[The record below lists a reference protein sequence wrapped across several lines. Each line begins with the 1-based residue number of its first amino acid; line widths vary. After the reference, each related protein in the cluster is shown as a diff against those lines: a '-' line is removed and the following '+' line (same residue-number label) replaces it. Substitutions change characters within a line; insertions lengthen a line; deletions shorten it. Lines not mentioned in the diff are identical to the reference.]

1 MVECVEVEA
10 TLVTWMDCVIARFE
24 SMDAGNH
31 DARPQPNPFVVL
43 DGTANSGCI
52 GPAVGAFDIG
62 ESVSS
67 YLFRVALP
75 GVTKDGLV
83 VGMERS
89 GHVCI
94 KGVMPS
100 NGILEKS
107 SSVFQ
112 MHVEQICPPGPFKI
126 SFTLPGE
133 IDARIVTSTYPSG
146 ILEVTVGK
154 RVFPDTTPKMAGIK
168 RPNPYL

>member
-1 MVECVEVEA
+1 
-10 TLVTWMDCVIARFE
+10 
-24 SMDAGNH
+24 MDAGNH

-75 GVTKDGLV
+75 GVTKDGSV
-83 VGMERS
+83 VGMERN

-100 NGILEKS
+100 SGILENS

-112 MHVEQICPPGPFKI
+112 MHVEQRCPTGPFKI

-133 IDARIVTSTYPSG
+133 IDARMVTSTYLPGG

>member
-1 MVECVEVEA
+1 MG
-10 TLVTWMDCVIARFE
+10 
-24 SMDAGNH
+24 AGNRA
-31 DARPQPNPFVVL
+31 ARPQLNPFVVL

-62 ESVSS
+62 ESVGS

-83 VGMERS
+83 VGMERN
-89 GHVCI
+89 GHVYI

-100 NGILEKS
+100 SGILKNS
-107 SSVFQ
+107 SSAFQ

-133 IDARIVTSTYPSG
+133 IDARMVTSTYLPGG
-146 ILEVTVGK
+146 ILEMTVGK
-154 RVFPDTTPKMAGIK
+154 RIFHDTTPNLAGIK